1 MLIVRERVCVRERES
16 IETDKTQRRVRRGR
30 EDFSLL
36 EDTALYT
43 IIRGAHSERE
53 CV

>member
-1 MLIVRERVCVRERES
+1 M
-16 IETDKTQRRVRRGR
+16 
-30 EDFSLL
+30 L

-53 CV
+53 CVCERERECVCVRVRVRIDDV